1 MPQVNSEDL
10 ANKPFAD
17 LERIR
22 SELVAKA
29 RGNVDNLDDDD
40 LRLMAAVTGVL
51 RRKSSGPPKEPKA
64 VKTPRVKKTPVAL
77 GDLA

>member
-1 MPQVNSEDL
+1 MPQVNYEDL

-51 RRKSSGPPKEPKA
+51 RRKSSGPPKEAKKPAGTRAKKA
-64 VKTPRVKKTPVAL
+64 PVEL